1 MRLVDYLIATDG
13 PPAPSGL
20 AYDYV
25 LARDGVYVQAENEY
39 LAARVPIAHCE
50 VRGLRSL
57 QPMCR
62 LKHGRIAF
70 GIWQHIV
77 AVAQVWALHRQE
89 VLLTVRHDHRLGY
102 HLVVPRQATGET
114 EIAYSPAPNVVLE
127 IHSHHA
133 YRARFSWVDDADEE
147 RLALYGVVGRLDT
160 ERPEV
165 ALRVGVYGYF
175 MTVAWRDVFDEELE
189 AFRDLADEPDEEGN
203 DDGVPN

>member
-25 LARDGVYVQAENEY
+25 LARDGVYVQAENAH
-39 LAARVPIAHCE
+39 LAARVPVAHCE
-50 VRGLRSL
+50 VRGLRPL
-57 QPMCR
+57 EPVCR
-62 LKHGRIAF
+62 LKHGRIPF

-77 AVAQVWALHRQE
+77 AVTRAWALHGEE
-89 VLLTVRHDHRLGY
+89 VLLTVCHVNRLGY

-133 YRARFSWVDDADEE
+133 YAARFSQVDDEDET

-165 ALRVGVYGYF
+165 ALRVGVYRYF
-175 MTVAWRDVFDEELE
+175 MPVAWPDVFQGESG
-189 AFRDLADEPDEEGN
+189 AFRDLAYEALEEGICN
-203 DDGVPN
+203 GLPN